1 MGCTGAGG
9 LSLRAQPNLA
19 RIQVAAFGAT
29 RYGAMKPCTGQHRTM
44 SHHVLFCAKCARAR
58 GVAFSVVECFCSFF
72 HVTKH

>member
-29 RYGAMKPCTGQHRTM
+29 RYGAMSLALGSTGP
-44 SHHVLFCAKCARAR
+44 
-58 GVAFSVVECFCSFF
+58 
-72 HVTKH
+72 